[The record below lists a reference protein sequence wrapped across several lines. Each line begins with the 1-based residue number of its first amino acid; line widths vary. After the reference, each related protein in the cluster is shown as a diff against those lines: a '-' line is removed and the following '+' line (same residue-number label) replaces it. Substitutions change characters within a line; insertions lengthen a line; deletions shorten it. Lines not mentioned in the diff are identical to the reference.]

1 MSGAGQSWSFGF
13 GGLEAEFDLWLGT
26 VGTEDQGQG
35 QGQGQGQAGAFAEA
49 AELSPE
55 QALVDLRI
63 VEAMC
68 YNAEGR
74 LRR

>member
-1 MSGAGQSWSFGF
+1 MFGF

-26 VGTEDQGQG
+26 AVGTEGQG

-68 YNAEGR
+68 DNAEGR